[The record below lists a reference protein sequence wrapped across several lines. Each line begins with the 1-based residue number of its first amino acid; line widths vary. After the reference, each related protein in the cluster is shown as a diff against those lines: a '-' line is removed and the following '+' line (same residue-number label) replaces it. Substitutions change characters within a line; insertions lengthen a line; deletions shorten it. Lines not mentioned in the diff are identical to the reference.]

1 MLLTVDEARKVLKL
15 STATIYRHFKSGEF
29 KKVKLGCSTRV
40 ELPPEIAE
48 KYKEQILALNNWGL
62 LFYNGISD
70 T

>member
-29 KKVKLGCSTRV
+29 KKVKLGGSTRV
-40 ELPPEIAE
+40 ELPPEMAE
-48 KYKEQILALNNWGL
+48 LIIEQN
-62 LFYNGISD
+62 